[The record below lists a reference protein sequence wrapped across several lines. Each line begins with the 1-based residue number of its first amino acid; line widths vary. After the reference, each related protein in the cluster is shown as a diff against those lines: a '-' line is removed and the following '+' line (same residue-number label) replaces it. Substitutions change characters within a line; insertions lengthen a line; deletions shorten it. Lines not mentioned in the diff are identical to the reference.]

1 MAQDTTIHLIGNA
14 HLDPVWLWRF
24 PDGLSEI
31 KATFRSALDRIAEFP
46 GFVFT
51 SACISYYS
59 WVEENCPDMFR
70 EIQAAVKNGRW
81 HITGAMWVQPDCNIP
96 SPESFA
102 RHFLYSQKFVREKF
116 GVTVETGYNVDS
128 FGHNGALPK
137 LLIEGGLKNY
147 LYMRPSEGHE
157 MHYDFPEAAI
167 TRTDADGNTV
177 TEQRPELTFRW
188 KCGSDEVLAYR
199 LPEPYCLRFNND
211 EQLVRWDAYAKDAP
225 MDFMLFYGVGNH
237 GGGPTI
243 TNLREIE
250 KYQQKAAHTFAY
262 SDPDTFFRRVR
273 ENEYGRLPVYEGDL
287 QNHASGCYSAN
298 SGVKT
303 ANALSEDRLTEAE
316 KWQVMANALLG
327 QNPTPVI
334 VEELWKGVLFNQFH
348 DILCGCSIED
358 AYHDAQAFF
367 SAAIAGALRMENQAL
382 QAISWNI
389 DTEHGIQTLSK
400 EEDWYLWEANDRG
413 TPVVVFN
420 PLSRPV
426 RVPVR
431 IRKPDGCAGITY
443 EDASGEHPVPYQRI
457 RSDVTNGGDK
467 YYYLINAS
475 LPAFGYQTYWIYGK
489 KPYAAETD
497 RVLSVTA
504 HSLENDRIRLSLDP
518 ATGNLT
524 ELYDKRSG
532 KNCIVSGKVQLID
545 DGANDTWGHNV
556 FVFDKLLDTF
566 GTPEFS
572 IYEDGGCMVSLAVT
586 QHSGDNRI
594 TQVYTLYPGEDT
606 AHISV
611 RLFMNDA
618 ERIVKLAFTPPF
630 AIDRFTYGSAGD
642 RVTRAAN
649 GHEEPMQRYAAVTNG
664 QSGFAFSAY
673 GKYSCAANTDTLSFI
688 AVRTCYFADH
698 YGQRDERMTVQD
710 LGVTTFDYTLSPF
723 TGDFAAIDRTYEEM
737 HTSFVRIVETYHKG
751 TLPQS
756 GSLLS
761 VTIDGNAA
769 DNVSLMAYK
778 TAEDGDGFVFRFR
791 ETAGRET
798 DAILHWQNAA
808 YPIHLAPSGIATYR
822 LCSHGFVRSN
832 FLEDLPQ

>member
-1 MAQDTTIHLIGNA
+1 MAKDTTIHLIGNA

-46 GFVFT
+46 GFIFT

-59 WVEENCPDMFR
+59 WVKENCPEMFR
-70 EIQAAVKNGRW
+70 EIQNAVKTGRW

-102 RHFLYSQKFVREKF
+102 RHFLYSQHFVRENF

-128 FGHNGALPK
+128 FGHTGALPK

-147 LYMRPSEGHE
+147 LYMRPGEGNE

-167 TRTDADGNTV
+167 PLPDAQGNTV
-177 TEQRPELTFRW
+177 TTQRPELTFRW
-188 KCGSDEVLAYR
+188 KCGADEVLAYR
-199 LPEPYCLRFNND
+199 LPEPYCFRFNND
-211 EQLVRWDAYAKDAP
+211 EQLVRWDGYAEYAP
-225 MDFMLFYGVGNH
+225 MDFMVFYGVGNH

-250 KYQQKAAHTFAY
+250 KYQKKAAHTFAY
-262 SDPDTFFRRVR
+262 SDPDRFFDHVR
-273 ENEYGRLPVYEGDL
+273 ENDLDKLPVYEGDL

-303 ANALSEDRLTEAE
+303 ANALCEDRLGEAE

-327 QNPTPVI
+327 QTGTPAVI
-334 VEELWKGVLFNQFH
+334 EDLWKGVLFNQFH
-348 DILCGCSIED
+348 DILCGCSIEAAYND
-358 AYHDAQAFF
+358 ARAFH

-389 DTEHGIQTLSK
+389 DTEHGISVLSK

-443 EDASGEHPVPYQRI
+443 EDEHGEHPVPYQKI

-618 ERIVKLAFTPPF
+618 ERIVKLAFIPPF

-649 GHEEPMQRYAAVTNG
+649 GREEPMQRYAAVTDG

-698 YGQRDERMTVQD
+698 YGQRDERMTAQD

-761 VTIDGNAA
+761 VTIDGKAA